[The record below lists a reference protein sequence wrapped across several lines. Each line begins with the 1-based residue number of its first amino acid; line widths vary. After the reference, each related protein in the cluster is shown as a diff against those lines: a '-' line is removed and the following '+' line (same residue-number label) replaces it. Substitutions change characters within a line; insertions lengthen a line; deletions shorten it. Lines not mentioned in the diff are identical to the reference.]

1 MCSIFDFDDSR
12 RIRDGCTRC
21 MIDCYR
27 DASVM
32 QHVGVA
38 VADAVSHLRRGRVGA
53 AVKTLFN
60 REVLDSLKS
69 VVEGKAWINRI

>member
-1 MCSIFDFDDSR
+1 MCSIFEFDDSR

-32 QHVGVA
+32 QHIAVA
-38 VADAVSHLRRGRVGA
+38 VADSVAQMGRGRWRSA
-53 AVKTLFN
+53 AAHLFN
-60 REVLDSLKS
+60 RKVLDSIKA
-69 VVEGKAWINRI
+69 VIEGVRWINRI

>member
-1 MCSIFDFDDSR
+1 MCSIFEFDDSR

-32 QHVGVA
+32 QHVAVA
-38 VADAVSHLRRGRVGA
+38 VADSLSQLRQGRWRA
-53 AVKTLFN
+53 AAARLLN
-60 REVLDSLKS
+60 RNVFDSIKS
-69 VVEGKAWINRI
+69 VFESVKWINRI

>member
-1 MCSIFDFDDSR
+1 
-12 RIRDGCTRC
+12 

-38 VADAVSHLRRGRVGA
+38 VADAAMHLRKGHAGA
-53 AVKTLFN
+53 AVKALFN